1 MISLGSVWTQAALT
15 QAAFLG
21 MGEFAHNWQK
31 LDKGGQEA
39 ERVPIY

>member
-1 MISLGSVWTQAALT
+1 MISLGSVWT